1 MQVPGSKYDAVEI
14 FFPRVVRRCYDPR
27 KTTFLWET
35 PPPSN
40 VCFASHFCLFFHHFG
55 RILSICKLGCVQ
67 GDIYKSPF
75 FTTLL
80 FPRIEQA
87 NPSNQ
92 LASCHLGILEGLV
105 AGRPSNTGWRWD
117 SSRYPAVATRAV
129 QHAPAI
135 QSTVGNAFVTWRFTK
150 GGKCNPWGW
159 DRHNI
164 EKQLGGG
171 FKYFSLLPQPG
182 EMI

>member
-1 MQVPGSKYDAVEI
+1 MTPLRLHCCEKLHPLQI
-14 FFPRVVRRCYDPR
+14 FVSLI
-27 KTTFLWET
+27 TF
-35 PPPSN
+35 
-40 VCFASHFCLFFHHFG
+40 VCSFITSAAFCLFASLDLFKVIFTNHHF
-55 RILSICKLGCVQ
+55 SQ
-67 GDIYKSPF
+67 PF
-75 FTTLL
+75 LL
-80 FPRIEQA
+80 PRIEQA

-135 QSTVGNAFVTWRFTK
+135 QSTVGNALVTWRFTK

-164 EKQLGGG
+164 EKQ
-171 FKYFSLLPQPG
+171 PG